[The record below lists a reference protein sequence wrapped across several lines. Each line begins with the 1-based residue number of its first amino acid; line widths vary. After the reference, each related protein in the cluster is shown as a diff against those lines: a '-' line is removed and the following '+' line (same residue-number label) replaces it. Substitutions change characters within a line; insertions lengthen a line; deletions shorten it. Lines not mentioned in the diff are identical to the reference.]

1 MTNLDR
7 GVPGRRCHG
16 FADARAQLGTFN
28 GADQHGLASCSGIRS
43 SNSRRV
49 EADRLV
55 RLTCHAIAASVRD
68 SALAL
73 NAAEA
78 WVRRFPARRI
88 VACTGVRKSAR

>member
-7 GVPGRRCHG
+7 GVPGRRCNG

-28 GADQHGLASCSGIRS
+28 GADQHALASCSGTRS

-55 RLTCHAIAASVRD
+55 RLTCQAIAASVRD
-68 SALAL
+68 PHSL
-73 NAAEA
+73 
-78 WVRRFPARRI
+78 
-88 VACTGVRKSAR
+88 